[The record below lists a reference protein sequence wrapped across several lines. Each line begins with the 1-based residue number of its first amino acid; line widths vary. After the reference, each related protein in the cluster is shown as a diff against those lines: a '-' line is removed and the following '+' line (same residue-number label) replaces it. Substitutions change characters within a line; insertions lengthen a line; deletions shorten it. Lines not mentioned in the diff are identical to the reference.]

1 MIRMAKAMG
10 VENPTSGIEFI
21 RALDNC
27 DLLQN
32 LRRINMSRIN
42 IGAKPYITPMPV
54 LIISSYDGVEKP
66 TAMLAV
72 WGGITNETEIT
83 ITVASQRNT
92 LKGILSRGSFVVSMA
107 DVENEAACDYLGI
120 TPGNKVGDKFE
131 KSGFHT
137 TKSEFVDAPIID
149 ELPFAVECRVK
160 SYDEDTWR
168 LVGEIVNVSL
178 DERILGD
185 DGKVSFEKF
194 HPITFDWMNK
204 SYLSVGEKVGD
215 AYRDG
220 LKLRK
225 KN

>member
-1 MIRMAKAMG
+1 
-10 VENPTSGIEFI
+10 
-21 RALDNC
+21 
-27 DLLQN
+27 
-32 LRRINMSRIN
+32 MSRKN

-54 LIISSYDGVEKP
+54 LMIPSYDEAEKP

-92 LKGILSRGSFVVSMA
+92 LKGILARGSFVVSMA
-107 DVENEAACDYLGI
+107 DVENEVACDYLGI
-120 TPGNKVGDKFE
+120 TTGNKVEDKFE

-160 SYDEDTWR
+160 SYDEENWR

-178 DERILGD
+178 DERILGE

-204 SYLSVGEKVGD
+204 SYLSVGKKAGN
-215 AYRDG
+215 AYHDG
-220 LKLRK
+220 LQLRK